1 MTMISPFLAAVA
13 APTGTS
19 LVAGLVFVLA
29 TVVCGKLASD
39 LALVVDAGA
48 WCAGGVTE
56 NKDGPPLER
65 VQESHNIKIDSENT
79 THKIVRLISI

>member
-1 MTMISPFLAAVA
+1 VA

-19 LVAGLVFVLA
+19 LVVGLVLVLV
-29 TVVCGKLASD
+29 TVVWGKLASD
-39 LALVVDAGA
+39 LALVLAAGV
-48 WCAGGVTE
+48 CCVVGVAE

-79 THKIVRLISI
+79 THRIVRLISI